1 MDLPE
6 IKTTYVRRR
15 RGVWHRIVVGG
26 HAVMQPIRRAV
37 RFLVRVLIRAP
48 ILLAARLST
57 DLLVRAQQKTIDDLR
72 WRVQSLEQ
80 DLVLAKR
87 ALEQQA
93 EIIERD
99 RERVALETAQ
109 FARQIAEAQSLQQQR
124 VL

>member
-1 MDLPE
+1 M
-6 IKTTYVRRR
+6 
-15 RGVWHRIVVGG
+15 
-26 HAVMQPIRRAV
+26 
-37 RFLVRVLIRAP
+37 
-48 ILLAARLST
+48 LAARLST